1 MISTNRGKRLR
12 RITAACRQQGL
23 LHRAALVAILTVS
36 VTAVAVSS
44 VHMAKD
50 VVGSGGGPMTNSGI
64 TLNGTV
70 GQSVVGIRS
79 AAGDQ
84 VVLRSG
90 FWQPASPTT
99 GVPGEDI
106 PLRPMLL
113 GNAPNP
119 FNPMT
124 EIRFSVGPDAQRARL
139 LVYDLHGRQIR
150 TLLDEIV
157 QPGVHRVTWHGRNDR
172 GEQVASGQYFYR
184 LIVGR
189 EAFTHKMMLVK

>member
-1 MISTNRGKRLR
+1 MNRTNETKNAC
-12 RITAACRQQGL
+12 TAAAPVQQRSL
-23 LHRAALVAILTVS
+23 RTRVVLAAILTVS
-36 VTAVAVSS
+36 VTAAAVSS

-50 VVGSGGGPMTNSGI
+50 VVGAGGGPLTSSGI
-64 TLNGTV
+64 SLNGTV
-70 GQSVVGIRS
+70 GQSVVGVRS

-139 LVYDLHGRQIR
+139 QVYDLHGRLIQ
-150 TLLDEIV
+150 TLLDETV
-157 QPGVHRVTWHGRNDR
+157 QPGVHSVTWQGRNDR
-172 GEQVASGQYFYR
+172 GEQAASGQYFYR
-184 LIVGR
+184 LVVGR
-189 EAFTHKMMLVK
+189 EAFTQKMMLVK

>member
-1 MISTNRGKRLR
+1 MISTKRWKRLWGDA
-12 RITAACRQQGL
+12 AACHRQGL
-23 LHRAALVAILTVS
+23 WHRTALVAILTVS
-36 VTAVAVSS
+36 ATALAISS

-50 VVGSGGGPMTNSGI
+50 VVGAGGGPLTSSGI

-70 GQSVVGIRS
+70 GQSVVGVHS

-124 EIRFSVGPDAQRARL
+124 EIRFSVGLEAQRARL
-139 LVYDLHGRQIR
+139 QVYDLHGRLVQ
-150 TLLDEIV
+150 TLLDETV
-157 QPGVHRVTWHGRNDR
+157 QPGVHSVTWQGRNDR

-189 EAFTHKMMLVK
+189 EAFTQKMMLVK